1 MIVLDTDVVSEILL
15 VLPNPQVLQWIEKQ
29 SPSALH
35 TTAVTEAELR
45 LGAAILPVG
54 KRKTHLTKLIEDTL
68 REDFP
73 ERILSFDSAAA
84 VLYADICAH
93 RRALGRPISQ
103 FDAQIAAI
111 CKARGATLATR
122 NVADFADI
130 GLKLINPLD
139 GARLGTLA
147 TR

>member
-1 MIVLDTDVVSEILL
+1 MIILDTNVVSELLL
-15 VLPNPQVLQWIEKQ
+15 VLPNPLVLQWIEKQ
-29 SPSALH
+29 SPPALH

-45 LGAAILPVG
+45 LGAAILPLG

-93 RRALGRPISQ
+93 RRALGRSISQ

-122 NVADFADI
+122 NVAYFADI
-130 GLKLINPLD
+130 GLKLINPWNEVN
-139 GARLGTLA
+139 
-147 TR
+147 

>member
-1 MIVLDTDVVSEILL
+1 MIILDTNVVSELLL
-15 VLPNPQVLQWIEKQ
+15 VLPNPLVLQWLDKQ
-29 SPSALH
+29 SPSALQ

-54 KRKTHLTKLIEDTL
+54 KRKTQLTKLIEDTL

-73 ERILSFDSAAA
+73 ERILSFDSTAA
-84 VLYADICAH
+84 VLCADICAH

-103 FDAQIAAI
+103 FDAQIAAM

-122 NVADFADI
+122 NVADFVDI
-130 GLKLINPLD
+130 GLRLINPWSA
-139 GARLGTLA
+139 G
-147 TR
+147 

>member
-1 MIVLDTDVVSEILL
+1 MIILDTNVVSELLL
-15 VLPNPQVLQWIEKQ
+15 VLPNPLVLQWIEKQ
-29 SPSALH
+29 SPPALQ

-73 ERILSFDSAAA
+73 ERMLPFDSAAA
-84 VLYADICAH
+84 VLYAEICA
-93 RRALGRPISQ
+93 RRRSLGRPISQ

-130 GLKLINPLD
+130 GLKLINPWSAL
-139 GARLGTLA
+139 
-147 TR
+147 

>member
-1 MIVLDTDVVSEILL
+1 MIILDTNVVSELLL
-15 VLPNPQVLQWIEKQ
+15 VLPNPRVLQWIEKQ
-29 SPSALH
+29 SAPALH
-35 TTAVTEAELR
+35 ITAITEAELR
-45 LGAAILPVG
+45 LGAAILPFG

-84 VLYADICAH
+84 VLYADICAR

-111 CKARGATLATR
+111 CKARDATLVTR
-122 NVADFADI
+122 HVTDFADM
-130 GLKLINPLD
+130 GLKLINP
-139 GARLGTLA
+139 
-147 TR
+147 

>member
-1 MIVLDTDVVSEILL
+1 MIILDTNVVSELLRVVPNPL
-15 VLPNPQVLQWIEKQ
+15 VLEWIEKQ
-29 SPSALH
+29 SPHSLH

-54 KRKTHLTKLIEDTL
+54 KRKTHLTKLIGDTL

-84 VLYADICAH
+84 VLYADICA
-93 RRALGRPISQ
+93 RRRSQRRPISQ
-103 FDAQIAAI
+103 FDGQIAAI

-122 NVADFADI
+122 NVADFADM
-130 GLKLINPLD
+130 GLKLINPWNE
-139 GARLGTLA
+139 GN
-147 TR
+147 

>member
-1 MIVLDTDVVSEILL
+1 MIVLDTNVVSEILL
-15 VLPNPQVLQWIEKQ
+15 VLPNPQVLEWIEKQ

-35 TTAVTEAELR
+35 TTAVTEAEFR

-84 VLYADICAH
+84 VLYADICA
-93 RRALGRPISQ
+93 RRHLLGRPISQ

-122 NVADFADI
+122 NVGDFADV
-130 GLKLINPLD
+130 GLKLINPWSAL
-139 GARLGTLA
+139 
-147 TR
+147 

>member
-1 MIVLDTDVVSEILL
+1 MIILDTNVVSELLL

-35 TTAVTEAELR
+35 TAAVTEAELR

-84 VLYADICAH
+84 VLYAAICAH
-93 RRALGRPISQ
+93 RRALGHPISQ
-103 FDAQIAAI
+103 FDGQIAAI

-130 GLKLINPLD
+130 GLKLVNPWSA
-139 GARLGTLA
+139 G
-147 TR
+147 

>member
-1 MIVLDTDVVSEILL
+1 MIILDTNVVSELLL
-15 VLPNPQVLQWIEKQ
+15 VLPNPLVLQWIEKQ
-29 SPSALH
+29 SPPALH
-35 TTAVTEAELR
+35 TTAVTAAELR

-68 REDFP
+68 REDFF

-84 VLYADICAH
+84 VRYADICAH
-93 RRALGRPISQ
+93 RRALGRPVAQ

-130 GLKLINPLD
+130 GLKLINPWN
-139 GARLGTLA
+139 AA
-147 TR
+147 

>member
-1 MIVLDTDVVSEILL
+1 MIILDTNVVSELLL
-15 VLPNPQVLQWIEKQ
+15 VLPNPQVLQWIEIQ
-29 SPSALH
+29 SRQSVH
-35 TTAVTEAELR
+35 ITAITEAELR
-45 LGAAILPVG
+45 TGAAILPVG

-73 ERILSFDSAAA
+73 ERILSFDSDAA

-111 CKARGATLATR
+111 CKARGAILATR

-130 GLKLINPLD
+130 GLKLINPWS
-139 GARLGTLA
+139 AP
-147 TR
+147 

>member
-1 MIVLDTDVVSEILL
+1 MIVLDTNVVSELLL
-15 VLPNPQVLQWIEKQ
+15 VLPNPLVLQWLDKQ

-35 TTAVTEAELR
+35 ATAVTEAELR

-54 KRKTHLTKLIEDTL
+54 KRKTQLTKLIEDTL

-73 ERILSFDSAAA
+73 ERILSFDSTAA

-111 CKARGATLATR
+111 CKARGATLVTR

-130 GLKLINPLD
+130 RLKLFNPWS
-139 GARLGTLA
+139 AF
-147 TR
+147 

>member
-1 MIVLDTDVVSEILL
+1 MIVLDTNVVSELLLALPSPL
-15 VLPNPQVLQWIEKQ
+15 VLNWIESQ
-29 SPSALH
+29 PPPLVN

-45 LGAAILPVG
+45 LGAAILPEG
-54 KRKTHLTKLIEDTL
+54 RRKTQLTKLIEDTL

-84 VLYADICAH
+84 AFYANICAH
-93 RRALGRPISQ
+93 RRGLGRPISP

-122 NVADFADI
+122 NVGDFADV
-130 GLKLINPLD
+130 GLKLINPWNEK
-139 GARLGTLA
+139 R
-147 TR
+147 

>member
-1 MIVLDTDVVSEILL
+1 MIVLDTNVVSELLL
-15 VLPNPQVLQWIEKQ
+15 VVSNPLVLQWIEQQ
-29 SPSALH
+29 SSPLVH

-54 KRKTHLTKLIEDTL
+54 KRKTQLTKLIEDTL

-73 ERILSFDSAAA
+73 DRILSFDSDAAT
-84 VLYADICAH
+84 LYATICAH
-93 RRALGRPISQ
+93 RRSIGHPISQ

-111 CKARGATLATR
+111 CRVRGATLATR

-130 GLKLINPLD
+130 GLKFINPWN
-139 GARLGTLA
+139 AA
-147 TR
+147 